1 MKIVGILIVRHFYE
15 TKFAAVDARKLLVFA
30 TFARPSRR
38 GCFNASTANA
48 STANASTANTSAAF
62 ANERGLVVALF
73 VVAHFAKRR

>member
-48 STANASTANTSAAF
+48 STANTSAAF